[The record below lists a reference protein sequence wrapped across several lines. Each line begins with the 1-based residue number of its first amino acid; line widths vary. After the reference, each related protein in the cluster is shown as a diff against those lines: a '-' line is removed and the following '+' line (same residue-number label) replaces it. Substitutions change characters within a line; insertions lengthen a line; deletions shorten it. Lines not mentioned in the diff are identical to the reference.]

1 VTQANEPPRNA
12 GRFSYA
18 RINASGVVAVG
29 GTIGGV
35 THVFVLTPAP

>member
-1 VTQANEPPRNA
+1 MGDPDTPIQVVLD
-12 GRFSYA
+12 GYA